1 MSIRKYKNTRNW
13 AIYDS
18 TGDLVAVT
26 LYKKGAMEIVR
37 RLTASSMMQV
47 AA

>member
-1 MSIRKYKNTRNW
+1 
-13 AIYDS
+13 
-18 TGDLVAVT
+18 VT

-37 RLTASSMMQV
+37 RLTAAPVMQV